1 MEINGR
7 EWGTFSWFISY
18 NVRDGNIHIDVHF
31 AKVAQD
37 WELEHVAS
45 FTYIVY
51 YEKME
56 RINCVG
62 IDQNVEW
69 LKSNLYKVSKLERGS
84 SFPWKSIWKPKVPS
98 RGFFFFR

>member
-18 NVRDGNIHIDVHF
+18 NVGDGNIHSDVHF

-51 YEKME
+51 S
-56 RINCVG
+56 
-62 IDQNVEW
+62 
-69 LKSNLYKVSKLERGS
+69 SNA
-84 SFPWKSIWKPKVPS
+84 
-98 RGFFFFR
+98 